1 VSQDALDFVR
11 NDPRVKA
18 LPWVEKMVLSKLA
31 ELHRL
36 EVNCAFADN
45 RYLAEVCLVGGK
57 DPLRTVRGI
66 LERLEAKGLILRHAT
81 VRSKGYGRGSQ
92 IGNEIELPF
101 VQAAEVT
108 EAMRQQVFKVQ
119 RTRVAVQME
128 LIPADGTL
136 KVKKTKKQATG
147 STDGG
152 FYSAGVGS
160 GDTNRGE
167 SSAVDAADGTNG
179 SLDSAVDV
187 LRAALTLGN
196 AVETV
201 VEIGENLPP
210 PPEALSPPPPETKGS
225 SLDDVLDDL
234 GMSNTPLPLSCS
246 PDCGKAKAPI
256 NASTEARATASA
268 KAKATTSATAEMS
281 FGAGDA
287 GEAGM
292 SLGAEL
298 VGLDGIDAALVIEAE
313 SVLRGCGIAQGST
326 TRRQRKAVMDALV
339 MYSDGMDVSLGEA
352 GDHAV
357 MQRRMYLGRAE
368 GMIHKVDV
376 RRFFAE
382 GIWLQDWTSPAYEPR
397 GNRRG
402 GFDATVG
409 MRRPN

>member
-1 VSQDALDFVR
+1 VSQDALDAVR

-66 LERLEAKGLILRHAT
+66 LERLEAKGLILRHAA
-81 VRSKGYGRGSQ
+81 VRSKGYGKGSQ
-92 IGNEIELPF
+92 IGNEIELLF
-101 VQAAEVT
+101 VMAAEVT

-128 LIPADGTL
+128 LIPTAGAL
-136 KVKKTKKQATG
+136 KMKRTKKQATG

-160 GDTNRGE
+160 GDTNRGV
-167 SSAVDAADGTNG
+167 SSAVDAADETNG
-179 SLDSAVDV
+179 SLDSAV
-187 LRAALTLGN
+187 G
-196 AVETV
+196 TV

-210 PPEALSPPPPETKGS
+210 PPESMFPPPPETKGS

-234 GMSNTPLPLSCS
+234 VMSHTPLPLSRS
-246 PDCGKAKAPI
+246 TDCAKASASAPV
-256 NASTEARATASA
+256 NASAEANATATA
-268 KAKATTSATAEMS
+268 NAKATTSALGEMS
-281 FGAGDA
+281 FYAGDA
-287 GEAGM
+287 GETGVSSGAQEFAGKF
-292 SLGAEL
+292 
-298 VGLDGIDAALVIEAE
+298 DGIDAALAIEAE

-339 MYSDGMDVSLGEA
+339 MYSDGMDVSLAEA

-382 GIWLQDWTSPAYEPR
+382 GIWLQDWTSPTYQPR
-397 GNRRG
+397 SNRRNSLG
-402 GFDATVG
+402 ATAG
-409 MRRPN
+409 MHRPN